1 MSDLVDVVGV
11 SERILAEGT
20 RGETSVSNT
29 ELRAMAR
36 AILDLRTRLGYG
48 ARALHYIDRLAE
60 ERSPERQRDATEAL
74 LTFESVLIEAGCLEA
89 AHAGN
94 AL

>member
-1 MSDLVDVVGV
+1 MSDLVDVVCV

-20 RGETSVSNT
+20 RGETSVSNI

-74 LTFESVLIEAGCLEA
+74 LTFENVLIEAGCLEA